1 MTSTA
6 TTSLPTRLAVRFGIA
21 ATLAVSGVI
30 HAYLYVDGGYR
41 HIPTVGTGFLMQAS
55 VFCALA
61 VLILVGAPEWFS
73 WAGGVLSIGA
83 LIAFAL
89 SRTVGLFGITERAW
103 SPSPYAVL
111 SVIAEALT
119 IVLVAAA
126 VLGRRRPA
134 RT

>member
-55 VFCALA
+55 VFVRWPC
-61 VLILVGAPEWFS
+61 
-73 WAGGVLSIGA
+73 
-83 LIAFAL
+83 
-89 SRTVGLFGITERAW
+89 
-103 SPSPYAVL
+103 
-111 SVIAEALT
+111 
-119 IVLVAAA
+119 
-126 VLGRRRPA
+126 
-134 RT
+134 